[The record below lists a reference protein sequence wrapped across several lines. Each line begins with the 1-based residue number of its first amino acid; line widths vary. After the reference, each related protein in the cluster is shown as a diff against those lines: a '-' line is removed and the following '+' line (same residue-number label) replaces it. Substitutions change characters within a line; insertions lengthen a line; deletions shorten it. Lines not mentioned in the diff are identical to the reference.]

1 MKKEIVLTT
10 QTTHSNIL
18 KYICRKC
25 SSMSN
30 TASDSMVQTLVEK
43 TFVSAYLSYNVLKE
57 VKNQMKYLQNSSTQL
72 HIDRLLNLLGLFSEI
87 ENVYL
92 R

>member
-1 MKKEIVLTT
+1 
-10 QTTHSNIL
+10 
-18 KYICRKC
+18 
-25 SSMSN
+25 MSN
-30 TASDSMVQTLVEK
+30 TASDSIVQTLVEK

>member
-1 MKKEIVLTT
+1 
-10 QTTHSNIL
+10 
-18 KYICRKC
+18 
-25 SSMSN
+25 MSN